1 MAHVLNLTRDDPV
14 VHLKAYGGVQIKGID
29 QPEVICEIEAPQLAT
44 LVEENG
50 HVYVTVNS
58 ACHLNVPV
66 KSSIEIER
74 GMGSLII
81 DNVSGGINV
90 EKVLG
95 NLVLTNV
102 DQAVVGKVGGNFSV
116 RKAGGHI
123 QVDKVAGSLTIDD
136 VQSFECAKVGGNCI
150 VRNVHGDCRIDKAG
164 GRCLAQG
171 VSGLATF
178 SKFGGSLKAR
188 EVTLGESV
196 KVGGN
201 IELIGCRFAND
212 LGLYAGGNVAVALL
226 KDQDDLT
233 LELRSG
239 GDNIKIKA
247 HGDDLEIHDG
257 EYEYQIGAGGRAI
270 TIAAGGSVSVVDSPG
285 PGEDLI
291 GDLSDRFT
299 FEESAFSEMVQER
312 IDSATRRAEAKVK
325 AAEIRLGQIQER
337 VEKHRGFKIDLGF
350 NDHGVPHV
358 PPVPSVPEQPV
369 PPVTRQAGKKGAT
382 DEERL
387 MILKMLQ
394 DGKITVDEAE
404 TLFKAMES

>member
-1 MAHVLNLTRDDPV
+1 MAHILNLSKDDPV

-29 QPEVICEIEAPQLAT
+29 QPEVLCEIDAPQLAT

-58 ACHLNVPV
+58 SCHLNVPV
-66 KSSIEIER
+66 KSAIEIER
-74 GMGSLII
+74 GMGSLYIENI
-81 DNVSGGINV
+81 TGAINV

-95 NLVLTNV
+95 NLVLINV
-102 DQAVVGKVGGNFSV
+102 AQAVVGKVGGNFSV
-116 RKAGGHI
+116 RKASGRI
-123 QVDKVAGSLTIDD
+123 QVDKVAGSLTVDD
-136 VQSFECAKVGGNCI
+136 VQAIECGKVGGNCI
-150 VRNVHGDCRIDKAG
+150 VRNVQGDCRVDKAG
-164 GRCLAQG
+164 GKCLAQG
-171 VSGLATF
+171 VTGLAVF

-201 IELIGCRFAND
+201 IELIGCIFAAD

-226 KDQDDLT
+226 KDQEDLT
-233 LELRSG
+233 LKLRSG

-257 EYEYQIGAGGRAI
+257 EYEHQIGEGGRVI
-270 TIAAGGSVSVVDSPG
+270 TLAAGGSVSVVDSPG

-299 FEESAFSEMVQER
+299 FEESAFSEMVQDR
-312 IDSATRRAEAKVK
+312 IDTATRRAEAKVK

-337 VEKHRGFKIDLGF
+337 VEKRRGFKVDLGF
-350 NDHGVPHV
+350 GDQGAWEK
-358 PPVPSVPEQPV
+358 PPVPEQPV
-369 PPVTRQAGKKGAT
+369 PPVTRPAGKKGAT

>member
-1 MAHVLNLTRDDPV
+1 METMAHILNLTKDDPV

-29 QPEVICEIEAPQLAT
+29 QQEVICEIDAPQLAT

-50 HVYVTVNS
+50 HVYVTVNA
-58 ACHLNVPV
+58 ACQLSVPV

-74 GMGSLII
+74 GMGSLYIE
-81 DNVSGGINV
+81 NVSGGINV

-95 NLVLTNV
+95 NLVLINV
-102 DQAVVGKVGGNFSV
+102 NQAVVGKVGGNFSV
-116 RKAGGHI
+116 RKAAGHI
-123 QVDKVAGSLTIDD
+123 QVDKVAGSLTIDA
-136 VQSFECAKVGGNCI
+136 VQSFECGKVGGNCI
-150 VRNVHGDCRIDKAG
+150 VRNVHGDCRVDKAG
-164 GRCLAQG
+164 GKCLAQG
-171 VSGLATF
+171 VAGLATF
-178 SKFGGSLKAR
+178 SRFGGSLKAR

-201 IELIGCRFAND
+201 IELIGCKFAAD
-212 LGLYAGGNVAVALL
+212 LGLYAGGNVAVALV

-233 LELRSG
+233 LKLRSG

-247 HGDDLEIHDG
+247 HGDDLEIRDG
-257 EYEYQIGAGGRAI
+257 VYNYQIGEGSKEI
-270 TIAAGGSVSVVDSPG
+270 TIAAGGSVSLVDSPG

-299 FEESAFSEMVQER
+299 FEESAFSEMVQDR

-337 VEKHRGFKIDLGF
+337 VEKHRGFKIDF
-350 NDHGVPHV
+350 DFDDQFARPI
-358 PPVPSVPEQPV
+358 PPVPEQPV
-369 PPVTRQAGKKGAT
+369 PPMTRQAGKKGAT